1 MRRIAWALFVCVCIL
16 FSAIF
21 TVLTLVYQ
29 IKLTAVNSELNTMNK
44 EIEALTEENR
54 MLESGMDSGLGLDD
68 IYNYAT
74 GVLGMQNPEP
84 GQIFYIELLP

>member
-1 MRRIAWALFVCVCIL
+1 
-16 FSAIF
+16 
-21 TVLTLVYQ
+21 
-29 IKLTAVNSELNTMNK
+29 MNK

-54 MLESGMDSGLGLDD
+54 MLEAETEVGFTLEE

-84 GQIFYIELLP
+84 GQLFYLDAVP

>member
-1 MRRIAWALFVCVCIL
+1 MKRISWVLFVCVSIL

-21 TVLTLVYQ
+21 TVMTLMYQ
-29 IKLTAVNSELNTMNK
+29 IKLTAVKSELNTMDK
-44 EIEALTEENR
+44 EIGALTEENR

-74 GVLGMQNPEP
+74 GVLGMTNPEP
-84 GQIFYIELLP
+84 GQIFYIERLP